1 MLYQPIRIQHSFEN
15 QFKNKDLISLNIIG
29 SIGNTI
35 YVEDIVVRVD
45 NTIGGEVSIKQE
57 LIENNWARYSK
68 SDEDNV
74 RNQLQFIAPKSK
86 LGFQIFSNQPFNNLG
101 HR

>member
-1 MLYQPIRIQHSFEN
+1 M
-15 QFKNKDLISLNIIG
+15 KNKDLISLNIIG

-45 NTIGGEVSIKQE
+45 NSSAIGGEVSIKQE

-68 SDEDNV
+68 SGEDNV
-74 RNQLQFIAPKSK
+74 RNQLEFIAPKTK
-86 LGFQIFSNQPFNNLG
+86 LWFQTLSDLLSDLPVIVAADNLKSFQA
-101 HR
+101 

>member
-1 MLYQPIRIQHSFEN
+1 M
-15 QFKNKDLISLNIIG
+15 NIIG

-35 YVEDIVVRVD
+35 YVEDIIVRVD
-45 NTIGGEVSIKQE
+45 KNDTIGGEVCIKQE

-68 SDEDNV
+68 SHEDNV

-86 LGFQIFSNQPFNNLG
+86 LGFQILLSDLPSNDLS

>member
-1 MLYQPIRIQHSFEN
+1 M
-15 QFKNKDLISLNIIG
+15 NIIG

-45 NTIGGEVSIKQE
+45 KSNTIGGEVSIKQE

-86 LGFQIFSNQPFNNLG
+86 LGFQILSDLPSNTLG

>member
-1 MLYQPIRIQHSFEN
+1 M
-15 QFKNKDLISLNIIG
+15 NIIG

-35 YVEDIVVRVD
+35 YVEDIVVRVENS

-68 SDEDNV
+68 SDEANV

-86 LGFQIFSNQPFNNLG
+86 LGFQILLSDLPSNDLG

>member
-1 MLYQPIRIQHSFEN
+1 M
-15 QFKNKDLISLNIIG
+15 NIIG

-35 YVEDIVVRVD
+35 YVEDIIVRVENS

-86 LGFQIFSNQPFNNLG
+86 LGYQILLSDLPSNDLS

>member
-1 MLYQPIRIQHSFEN
+1 M
-15 QFKNKDLISLNIIG
+15 NIIG

-35 YVEDIVVRVD
+35 YVEDIIVRVENS

-86 LGFQIFSNQPFNNLG
+86 LGFQILLSDLPSNDLS

>member
-1 MLYQPIRIQHSFEN
+1 M
-15 QFKNKDLISLNIIG
+15 NIIG

-45 NTIGGEVSIKQE
+45 KSNTIGGEVSIKQE

-86 LGFQIFSNQPFNNLG
+86 LGFQILSHQPFNNLG

>member
-1 MLYQPIRIQHSFEN
+1 M
-15 QFKNKDLISLNIIG
+15 NIIG

-45 NTIGGEVSIKQE
+45 KSNTISGEVSIKQE

-86 LGFQIFSNQPFNNLG
+86 LGFQILLSNLPSNDLG
-101 HR
+101 HSLWPIDNLNPFQA

>member
-1 MLYQPIRIQHSFEN
+1 M
-15 QFKNKDLISLNIIG
+15 NIIG

-45 NTIGGEVSIKQE
+45 KSNTISGEVSIKQE

-86 LGFQIFSNQPFNNLG
+86 LGFQILLSDLPSNDLG

>member
-1 MLYQPIRIQHSFEN
+1 M
-15 QFKNKDLISLNIIG
+15 KNKNLISLNIIG

-35 YVEDIVVRVD
+35 YVEDIVVQVD
-45 NTIGGEVSIKQE
+45 NSSAIGGEVSIKQE

-74 RNQLQFIAPKSK
+74 RNQLQFIAPKTK
-86 LGFQIFSNQPFNNLG
+86 LWFQTLSDLLSDLPVIVAADNLKSFQA
-101 HR
+101 

>member
-1 MLYQPIRIQHSFEN
+1 M
-15 QFKNKDLISLNIIG
+15 NIIG

-45 NTIGGEVSIKQE
+45 KSNSIGGEVSIKEE

-86 LGFQIFSNQPFNNLG
+86 LCFQILLCDLPSYNLG

>member
-1 MLYQPIRIQHSFEN
+1 M
-15 QFKNKDLISLNIIG
+15 NIIG

-45 NTIGGEVSIKQE
+45 KSNTISGEVSIKQE

-86 LGFQIFSNQPFNNLG
+86 LGFQILSDLPSNTLG

>member
-1 MLYQPIRIQHSFEN
+1 MSVKHFFEN
-15 QFKNKDLISLNIIG
+15 QLKNKDLISLNIIG

-45 NTIGGEVSIKQE
+45 NSNAIGGEVSIKQE

-68 SDEDNV
+68 SDEDRV
-74 RNQLQFIAPKSK
+74 RNQLQFIAPKTK
-86 LGFQIFSNQPFNNLG
+86 LWFQTLCDLLSSNRG
-101 HR
+101 R

>member
-1 MLYQPIRIQHSFEN
+1 M
-15 QFKNKDLISLNIIG
+15 KNKDLISLNIIG

-45 NTIGGEVSIKQE
+45 NSSAIGGEVSIKQE

-74 RNQLQFIAPKSK
+74 RNQLQFIAPKTK
-86 LGFQIFSNQPFNNLG
+86 LWFQTLSDLLSSNRDG
-101 HR
+101 